1 MSADDSAHASPLWAA
16 LRVLRERWWVVVA
29 VPLVTTAIAVGL
41 AMTATKSYEASSRLL
56 IRESSL
62 GGALVG
68 VPDTGGVD
76 PQRLASTS
84 LALVSS
90 NAVAERV
97 KRALRLPDEPSALQ
111 HQTTVA
117 AEPDSDLLSVTVSD
131 PDPVRAARIAN
142 AFAEQFVAFRRDSD
156 RLTIQQGQQQLQ
168 QRIAALSAGQTT
180 RRRQLEDALAKLQ
193 ALEVVQTGNA
203 QVIDRATVPTS
214 ASSPRPKRD
223 AALAIVLG
231 LALGLAL
238 AFLIDQLDRRVKTVE
253 EFESLYRMRA
263 LTSVTDHQGRASG
276 TGSVRDRTAQLEP
289 FRILRS
295 SLAMLSP
302 GGGPRTIVVTSA
314 VLGEGKSTVAAGLAE
329 ALALAGDSVVLV
341 EADLRRPSLHR
352 HFALE
357 GDRRGLA
364 TALIGGTSPRE
375 LLRTPVHSLRSLR
388 VLPSG
393 PLPPASAELL
403 RSAEMSALLED
414 LKQIADVVVLD
425 APPLLPVADAQVLL
439 ANQHVDACVVVARA
453 FRTTRDEARRA
464 RAALDRHRIEH
475 AGLVVTGLRQHET
488 GYGY

>member
-1 MSADDSAHASPLWAA
+1 VSGEGTQASPLWSA

-41 AMTATKSYEASSRLL
+41 ASTATKSYEASSRLL

-62 GGALVG
+62 GGSLVG
-68 VPDTGGVD
+68 VPDQSTSD

-84 LALVSS
+84 LALVTS
-90 NAVAERV
+90 NAVGMRV
-97 KRALRLPDEPSALQ
+97 KQALKLPDDPAALIG
-111 HQTTVA
+111 QTSVS
-117 AEPDSDLLSVTVSD
+117 AEPDSDLVSVTVSD
-131 PDPVRAARIAN
+131 TDPERAAKIAN
-142 AFAEQFVAFRRDSD
+142 AFAQQFVAFRRDSD
-156 RLTIQQGQQQLQ
+156 RETILQGERQLE
-168 QRIAALSAGQTT
+168 QRIAALSASQTD

-203 QVIDRATVPTS
+203 QVIDLAAVPTEP
-214 ASSPRPKRD
+214 ASPKPKRD
-223 AALAIVLG
+223 AALGLVLG

-238 AFLIDQLDRRVKTVE
+238 AFLIEQLDRRVKTVE

-263 LTSVTDHQGRASG
+263 LTSVTDQQGRQSG
-276 TGSVRDRTAQLEP
+276 SGAVRDRTAQLEP
-289 FRILRS
+289 YRILRS

-302 GGGPRTIVVTSA
+302 GGGPQIILVTSA

-329 ALALAGDSVVLV
+329 ALALAGDSVILV

-352 HFALE
+352 HFPLE
-357 GDRRGLA
+357 GDRRGLT
-364 TALIGGTSPRE
+364 TALIGGTPPSE
-375 LLRTPVHSLRSLR
+375 LLRSPIHSLRSLR

-403 RSAEMSALLED
+403 RSAEMSRLLEE
-414 LKQIADVVVLD
+414 LKGMADVVILD

-464 RAALDRHRIEH
+464 RAALDRHRIEQ